1 MAISLISPGIKIT
14 EQDLVPSN
22 QPVSLIA
29 GATSGQFRW
38 GPVEKAQS
46 VGSEAELISAYGIP
60 NSTNIVDFLSA
71 SNFLGYASPLF
82 VVRVANTSL
91 NATAEA
97 TTGSGTAGTGTL
109 IKNDDV
115 YLNTAS
121 FNVGPWLARYPG
133 ALGNGIKVST
143 CASSAAWQ
151 STLTGT
157 WTVAAGGTVV
167 SGTAGAAN
175 TELTVGDLV
184 VIGDRTL
191 NVRTVTNANSFVLT
205 TAHLTG
211 ATAATVTRRWEFYN
225 EFDIAP
231 GTTTY
236 GTGKAAVN
244 DGLHIAVVDRL
255 SEFTGTANTVVEK
268 FANLSKGSDAR
279 GDNGGTNYYKNV
291 INNESNYIW
300 WAAHD
305 SSGTNWGNTLAQTT
319 YTAVNV
325 PKSYSLA
332 GGSDGVAL
340 TDGDRTTGFLVLANA
355 SEVPTSIVFTGQAA
369 AATINRTIA
378 DVAELRKDIVM
389 CVSPIRT
396 AVVNNAGSEATSV
409 AAWVDTVT
417 RSTYVIADSGWKYQY
432 DKFNDTYV
440 YVPLNGDTAGILA
453 RNDANR
459 DPWLSPAGP
468 INGRIQNLVRL
479 AYNPGQTDRDALY
492 KISVNPVITTTGK
505 GTYLFGDKTFTTKTT
520 SLNRIN
526 VRRLFIELQ
535 RTIGQAADAVLFDA
549 NDTITRSGFVNLIVP
564 YLRSVQARRGIT
576 AFRVVCDA
584 SNNPESVVNANEF
597 VCDIYVQPVRSVNF
611 VQLNFVSVR
620 GGTAFTEIAA

>member
-14 EQDLVPSN
+14 EQDLVPST
-22 QPVSLIA
+22 QPVSLIS

-46 VGSEAELISAYGIP
+46 VASESELISAFGTP
-60 NSTNIVDFLSA
+60 NSTNIVDFLTA

-82 VVRVANTSL
+82 VVRVANTAL

-97 TTGSGTAGTGTL
+97 TTGSGTAGTGTS

-133 ALGNGIKVST
+133 ALGSGVKVST
-143 CASSAAWQ
+143 CPSSAAWQ

-157 WTVAAGGTVV
+157 WTVAAGGTTV
-167 SGTAGAAN
+167 SSTAGAAN
-175 TELTVGDLV
+175 TELTIGDLV
-184 VIGDRTL
+184 IIGDRTL
-191 NVRTVTNANSFVLT
+191 NVRSITNANSFVLT

-225 EFDIAP
+225 EFDVAP
-231 GTTTY
+231 ATTTY
-236 GTGKAAVN
+236 GTAKGATN
-244 DGLHIAVVDRL
+244 DGLHVAVVDRL
-255 SEFTGTANTVVEK
+255 GEFTGTANTVVEK

-291 INNESNYIW
+291 INNNSNYIW

-305 SSGTNWGNTLAQTT
+305 TAGSNWGNTLAGTT
-319 YTAVNV
+319 YTSVTV

-340 TDGDRTTGFLVLANA
+340 TDGDRTTGFLTLANQ
-355 SEVPTSIVFTGQAA
+355 SEVPTSIVFTGQAV
-369 AATINRTIA
+369 AATVNRTIA
-378 DVAELRKDIVM
+378 DVAELRKDTVL
-389 CVSPIRT
+389 CVSPIRS

-479 AYNPGQTDRDALY
+479 AYNPNQTDRDALY
-492 KISVNPVITTTGK
+492 KIGVNPVITTTGK

-549 NDTITRSGFVNLIVP
+549 NDAITRSGFVNLIVP